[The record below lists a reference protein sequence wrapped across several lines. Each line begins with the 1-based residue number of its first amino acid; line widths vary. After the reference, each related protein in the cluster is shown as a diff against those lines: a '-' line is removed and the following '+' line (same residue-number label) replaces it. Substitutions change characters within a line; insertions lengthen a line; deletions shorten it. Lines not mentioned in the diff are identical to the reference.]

1 MTLTVEN
8 MHVAKRRSVS
18 HRKVKSFM
26 NCSSYYY
33 SINNFGEAHSV
44 RSRKQATS
52 ASVNVM

>member
-8 MHVAKRRSVS
+8 MHVAKRRGVS
-18 HRKVKSFM
+18 HQKVKSFM

-44 RSRKQATS
+44 GGRKQATS